1 MPEQTRE
8 SMEFDV
14 VIVGGGPSG
23 LATACRLI
31 QLGTEAGVDL
41 NVCLVEKGSEIG
53 AHILSGAVLAPR
65 ALNELFPDAAEQ
77 GAPLGVPVTDDYFYY
92 LVNDTNRILL
102 PSWVPPKETK
112 NRGNYTLS
120 LGNLCRWLG
129 EQAENM
135 GVNVF
140 PGFAASEILFAADGS
155 VKGVATSDMGV
166 AANGEPKPTFEPGY
180 ELHAKYTVFAEGCR
194 GHLGKQLIDRFNLA
208 ADSGPQHYG
217 IGLKELWDVDPER
230 HVPGRV
236 LHNVGWPLGRVGSPG
251 MGSFLYHQENN
262 QVSLG
267 IIVDLAYRNPHL
279 SPFDELQRLKHHPL
293 FADVLRGGRRVAYG
307 ARAVVKGGLQA
318 LPRLTVPGAVI
329 VGDDAGFLNML
340 KIKGTHT
347 AMKSG
352 MLAAESVF
360 DALQRGEANTA
371 LDDYRGRVDDS
382 WLGKELRQVRNVGPA
397 LHKFGTLF
405 GMAYTFVD
413 QKIARGRM
421 PFTLRDPVADHDK
434 LLPAAKASPIHYPRP
449 DGVLSFDKLS
459 SVFLSNTNHEEDQPC
474 HLTLADAEL
483 PIRDNLPTYDE
494 PAQRYCPAGVY
505 EVVEDADGPRFQI
518 NAQNCVHCKTCDI
531 KDPAQNINWVTPE
544 GLGGAELPEHVTVQY
559 PSNDPLRT
567 RLLPAG
573 AGRDKPVPCHRQPS
587 RPSTKCPPALQT
599 LNSPSASGSAR
610 STSR

>member
-41 NVCLVEKGSEIG
+41 SVCLVEKGSEIG

-77 GAPLGVPVTDDYFYY
+77 GAPLGVPVTDDFFYY

-120 LGNLCRWLG
+120 LGNLCRWLA
-129 EQAENM
+129 EQAENK

-140 PGFAASEILFAADGS
+140 PGFAASEILFADDGS

-166 AANGEPKPTFEPGY
+166 AANGEAKPTFEPGY

-194 GHLGKQLIDRFNLA
+194 GHLGKQLIERFDLA
-208 ADSGPQHYG
+208 TDAGPQHYG
-217 IGLKELWDVDPER
+217 IGLKELWDIDPER
-230 HVPGRV
+230 HVPGRI
-236 LHNVGWPLGRVGSPG
+236 LHNVGWPLGRISSPG
-251 MGSFLYHQENN
+251 MGSFLYHQENH
-262 QVSLG
+262 QVALG
-267 IIVDLAYRNPHL
+267 IIVDLAYGNPYL

-293 FADVLRGGRRVAYG
+293 FAQVLRGGRRVAYG

-318 LPRLTVPGAVI
+318 LPKLTVPGAVI

-360 DALQRGEANTA
+360 DALRRGDANTS
-371 LDDYRGRVDDS
+371 LDDFRGRVDAS
-382 WLGKELRQVRNVGPA
+382 WLGRELRQVRNVGPA

-421 PFTLRDPVADHDK
+421 PFTLRDPVADHDA
-434 LLPAAKASPIHYPRP
+434 LLPAAKARRIDYPKP

-483 PIRDNLPTYDE
+483 PVRDNLPVYDE

-505 EVVEDADGPRFQI
+505 EVVEEAGGPRFQI

-544 GLGGAELPEHVTVQY
+544 GLGGPNY
-559 PSNDPLRT
+559 PNM
-567 RLLPAG
+567 
-573 AGRDKPVPCHRQPS
+573 
-587 RPSTKCPPALQT
+587 
-599 LNSPSASGSAR
+599 
-610 STSR
+610 

>member
-1 MPEQTRE
+1 MPEEARE

-23 LATACRLI
+23 LAAACRLM
-31 QLGTEAGVDL
+31 QLGAEAGGEPS
-41 NVCLVEKGSEIG
+41 VCLVEKGSEIG
-53 AHILSGAVLAPR
+53 AHILSGAVLAPK
-65 ALNELFPDAAEQ
+65 ALDELFPDAAAQ
-77 GAPLGVPVTDDYFYY
+77 GAPLGVPVTDDLFYY

-102 PSWVPPKETK
+102 PSWTVPRETK

-129 EQAENM
+129 EQAENA

-140 PGFAASEILFAADGS
+140 PGFAAAEVLYHEDGS
-155 VKGVATSDMGV
+155 VKGIATQDMGV
-166 AANGEPKPTFEPGY
+166 GADGQRKATFEPGY
-180 ELHAKYTVFAEGCR
+180 ELHAKYTIFAEGCR
-194 GHLGKQLIDRFNLA
+194 GHLGKQLMERFDLCA
-208 ADSGPQHYG
+208 EAGPQHYG

-230 HVPGRV
+230 HVPGRI
-236 LHNVGWPLGRVGSPG
+236 LHNVGWPLGRAFSPG

-262 QVSLG
+262 QVALG
-267 IIVDLAYRNPHL
+267 IIVDLAYKNPHL

-293 FADVLRGGRRVAYG
+293 FADVLKGGRRVSYG
-307 ARAVVKGGLQA
+307 ARAIVKGGLQA
-318 LPRLTVPGAVI
+318 LPKLSVPGALI

-352 MLAAESVF
+352 MLAAETVF
-360 DALQRGEANTA
+360 DALDRGDANTA
-371 LDDYRGRVDDS
+371 LDEFRQRVDDS
-382 WLGKELRQVRNVGPA
+382 WLGRELKSVRNVGPA
-397 LHKFGTLF
+397 LHRFGTLA

-413 QKIARGRM
+413 QTIARGRM
-421 PFTLRDPVADHDK
+421 PFTLTDPVPDHERLVGAD
-434 LLPAAKASPIHYPRP
+434 KAQPIDYPRP

-474 HLTLADAEL
+474 HLTLADADL
-483 PIRDNLPTYDE
+483 PVRDNLPRYDE

-505 EVVEDADGPRFQI
+505 EIVEEADGPRFQI

-544 GLGGAELPEHVTVQY
+544 GAGGPNY
-559 PSNDPLRT
+559 GNM
-567 RLLPAG
+567 
-573 AGRDKPVPCHRQPS
+573 
-587 RPSTKCPPALQT
+587 
-599 LNSPSASGSAR
+599 
-610 STSR
+610 

>member
-1 MPEQTRE
+1 
-8 SMEFDV
+8 MEFDV

-23 LATACRLI
+23 LATACRLM
-31 QLGTEAGVDL
+31 QLGVEAGVEL

-53 AHILSGAVLAPR
+53 AHILSGAVLHPK

-77 GAPLGVPVTDDYFYY
+77 DAPLGVPVTDDLFYY

-112 NRGNYTLS
+112 NKGNYTLS

-140 PGFAASEILFAADGS
+140 PGFAASEILFADDGS

-166 AANGEPKPTFEPGY
+166 GANGEPKPTFEPGY

-194 GHLGKQLIDRFNLA
+194 GHLGKQLIAKFNLA
-208 ADSGPQHYG
+208 ADAGPQHYG

-230 HVPGRV
+230 HVPGRI
-236 LHNVGWPLGRVGSPG
+236 LHNVGWPLGRVTSPG
-251 MGSFLYHQENN
+251 TGSFLYHQENN
-262 QVSLG
+262 QVALG
-267 IIVDLAYRNPHL
+267 IIVDLAYQNPHL

-293 FADVLRGGRRVAYG
+293 FADVLQGGRRVAYG

-318 LPRLTVPGAVI
+318 LPKLTVPGAVI

-371 LDDYRGRVDDS
+371 LDDFRGRVDDS
-382 WLGKELRQVRNVGPA
+382 WLGRELRQVRNVGPA

-421 PFTLRDPVADHDK
+421 PFTLRDTLPDHDSLKPVAK
-434 LLPAAKASPIHYPRP
+434 VPRIHYPKP

-483 PIRDNLPTYDE
+483 PIRDNLPLYDE

-505 EVVEDADGPRFQI
+505 EVVEEPDGPRFQI

-544 GLGGAELPEHVTVQY
+544 GAGGPNY
-559 PSNDPLRT
+559 GNM
-567 RLLPAG
+567 
-573 AGRDKPVPCHRQPS
+573 
-587 RPSTKCPPALQT
+587 
-599 LNSPSASGSAR
+599 
-610 STSR
+610 

>member
-1 MPEQTRE
+1 MLGSVNPETSRREDFVGVGRRCLAARHRYNRRISKFYPGGVVPEQARE

-23 LATACRLI
+23 LATACRVM
-31 QLGTEAGVDL
+31 QLGEQAGVEL

-65 ALNELFPDAAEQ
+65 ALNELFPDAAAQ
-77 GAPLGVPVTDDYFYY
+77 GAPLGVPVTDDLFYY

-140 PGFAASEILFAADGS
+140 PGFAASEILFADDGS

-166 AANGEPKPTFEPGY
+166 GANGEPKSTFEPGY

-194 GHLGKQLIDRFNLA
+194 GHLGKQLIDKFDLA
-208 ADSGPQHYG
+208 ADAGPQHYG
-217 IGLKELWDVDPER
+217 IGLKELWDIDPER
-230 HVPGRV
+230 HVPGRI

-262 QVSLG
+262 QVALG
-267 IIVDLAYRNPHL
+267 IIVDLAYTNPHL

-318 LPRLTVPGAVI
+318 LPKLTVPGAVI

-360 DALQRGEANTA
+360 DALQRGHANTS
-371 LDDYRGRVDDS
+371 LDDFRGRVDAS

-421 PFTLRDPVADHDK
+421 PFTLRDSVADHDK
-434 LLPAAKASPIHYPRP
+434 LVPAAKAQRIHYPKP

-505 EVVEDADGPRFQI
+505 EVVQEADGPRFQI

-544 GLGGAELPEHVTVQY
+544 GLGGPNY
-559 PSNDPLRT
+559 PNM
-567 RLLPAG
+567 
-573 AGRDKPVPCHRQPS
+573 
-587 RPSTKCPPALQT
+587 
-599 LNSPSASGSAR
+599 
-610 STSR
+610 

>member
-1 MPEQTRE
+1 MSEQARE

-23 LATACRLI
+23 LATACRLM
-31 QLGTEAGVDL
+31 QLGADAGIEL

-53 AHILSGAVLAPR
+53 AHILSGAVLSPR

-77 GAPLGVPVTDDYFYY
+77 GAPLGVPVTDDLFYY

-140 PGFAASEILFAADGS
+140 PGFAATEILYDDNGS
-155 VKGVATSDMGV
+155 VKGIATSDMGV
-166 AANGEPKPTFEPGY
+166 GANGEPKPTYEPGY

-194 GHLGKQLIDRFNLA
+194 GHLGKQLIAKFSLA
-208 ADSGPQHYG
+208 ADAGPQHYG

-230 HVPGRV
+230 HVPGRIM
-236 LHNVGWPLGRVGSPG
+236 HNVGWPLGRVTSPG

-262 QVSLG
+262 QVALG
-267 IIVDLAYRNPHL
+267 IIVDLAYENPHL

-293 FADVLRGGRRVAYG
+293 FADLLRGGRRVAYG

-318 LPRLTVPGAVI
+318 LPKLTVPGAVI

-352 MLAAESVF
+352 MLAAESAF

-371 LDDYRGRVDDS
+371 LDDFRGRVDAS

-413 QKIARGRM
+413 QKIARGHM
-421 PFTLRDPVADHDK
+421 PFTLRDAEPDYAK
-434 LLPAAKASPIHYPRP
+434 LKPAAKAQPIHYPKP

-483 PIRDNLPTYDE
+483 PIRDNLPLYDE

-505 EVVEDADGPRFQI
+505 EVVEEAEGPRFQI

-544 GLGGAELPEHVTVQY
+544 GMGGPNY
-559 PSNDPLRT
+559 GNM
-567 RLLPAG
+567 
-573 AGRDKPVPCHRQPS
+573 
-587 RPSTKCPPALQT
+587 
-599 LNSPSASGSAR
+599 
-610 STSR
+610 

>member
-1 MPEQTRE
+1 MPEQSRE

-23 LATACRLI
+23 LATACRVM
-31 QLGTEAGVDL
+31 QLGAKAGSEL

-53 AHILSGAVLAPR
+53 AHILSGAVLSPR
-65 ALNELFPDAAEQ
+65 ALNELFPDAADQ
-77 GAPLGVPVTDDYFYY
+77 GAPLGVPVTDDLFYY

-102 PSWVPPKETK
+102 PSWVPPKETRNK
-112 NRGNYTLS
+112 GNYTLS

-140 PGFAASEILFAADGS
+140 PGFAASEILFADDGS

-166 AANGEPKPTFEPGY
+166 GGDGERKPTFEPGY

-194 GHLGKQLIDRFNLA
+194 GHLGKQLIAKFDLA
-208 ADSGPQHYG
+208 RDAGPQHYG

-236 LHNVGWPLGRVGSPG
+236 LHNVGWPLGRVTSPG

-262 QVSLG
+262 QVALG

-293 FADVLRGGRRVAYG
+293 FADVLRGGRRVSYG

-318 LPRLTVPGAVI
+318 LPKLTVPGAVI

-360 DALQRGEANTA
+360 DALQRGDANTS
-371 LDDYRGRVDDS
+371 LDDFRGRVDDS

-421 PFTLRDPVADHDK
+421 PFTLRDAVPDHAK
-434 LLPAAKASPIHYPRP
+434 LATAAKAQPIHYPKP

-483 PIRDNLPTYDE
+483 PMRDNLPLYDE

-505 EVVEDADGPRFQI
+505 EVVEDVDGPRFQI

-544 GLGGAELPEHVTVQY
+544 GMGGPNY
-559 PSNDPLRT
+559 GNM
-567 RLLPAG
+567 
-573 AGRDKPVPCHRQPS
+573 
-587 RPSTKCPPALQT
+587 
-599 LNSPSASGSAR
+599 
-610 STSR
+610 

>member
-41 NVCLVEKGSEIG
+41 SVCLVEKGSEIG

-77 GAPLGVPVTDDYFYY
+77 GAPLGVPVTDDFFYY

-120 LGNLCRWLG
+120 LGNLCRWLA
-129 EQAENM
+129 EQAENK

-140 PGFAASEILFAADGS
+140 PGFAASEILFADDGS

-166 AANGEPKPTFEPGY
+166 AANGEAKPTFEPGY

-194 GHLGKQLIDRFNLA
+194 GHLGKQLIARFNLA

-236 LHNVGWPLGRVGSPG
+236 LHNVGWPLGRVTSPG

-371 LDDYRGRVDDS
+371 LGDYRGRVDDS

-449 DGVLSFDKLS
+449 DGILSFDKLS

-544 GLGGAELPEHVTVQY
+544 GLGGPNY
-559 PSNDPLRT
+559 PNM
-567 RLLPAG
+567 
-573 AGRDKPVPCHRQPS
+573 
-587 RPSTKCPPALQT
+587 
-599 LNSPSASGSAR
+599 
-610 STSR
+610 

>member
-1 MPEQTRE
+1 
-8 SMEFDV
+8 MEFDV
-14 VIVGGGPSG
+14 VIVGGGPAG
-23 LATACRLI
+23 LATACRLM
-31 QLGTEAGVDL
+31 QLAAETDTEL
-41 NVCLVEKGSEIG
+41 MVCLVEKGSEIG
-53 AHILSGAVLAPR
+53 AHIVSGAVLAPR
-65 ALNELFPDAAEQ
+65 ALNELFPDAREQ
-77 GAPLGVPVTDDYFYY
+77 GAPLGVPVTDDFFYY

-102 PSWVPPKETK
+102 PSWTVPKETQ
-112 NRGNYTLS
+112 NRGNYALS

-129 EQAENM
+129 EQAENA

-140 PGFAASEILFAADGS
+140 PGFAASEILFNDDGS
-155 VKGVATSDMGV
+155 VKGVATQDMGV
-166 AANGEPKPTFEPGY
+166 DAGGERKATFEPGY

-194 GHLGKQLIDRFNLA
+194 GHLGKQLMDKFALR
-208 ADSGPQHYG
+208 ADAGPQHYG
-217 IGLKELWDVDPER
+217 IGLKELWDIDPER
-230 HVPGRV
+230 HVPGRI
-236 LHNVGWPLGRVGSPG
+236 LHNVGWPLGRMFSPG

-262 QVSLG
+262 QVALG

-318 LPRLTVPGAVI
+318 LPKLTVPGAVI

-360 DALQRGEANTA
+360 DALQRGEASTA
-371 LDDYRGRVDDS
+371 LDDFRDRVDDS
-382 WLGKELRQVRNVGPA
+382 WLGRELHQVRNVGPA

-413 QKIARGRM
+413 QKIARGRV
-421 PFTLRDPVADHDK
+421 PFTLRDTVPDHDSLK
-434 LLPAAKASPIHYPRP
+434 PAAKVQRIHYPKP

-474 HLTLADAEL
+474 HLTLGDAEL
-483 PIRDNLPTYDE
+483 PIRDNLPLYDE

-505 EVVEDADGPRFQI
+505 EVVEEADGPRFQI

-544 GLGGAELPEHVTVQY
+544 GAGGPNY
-559 PSNDPLRT
+559 GNM
-567 RLLPAG
+567 
-573 AGRDKPVPCHRQPS
+573 
-587 RPSTKCPPALQT
+587 
-599 LNSPSASGSAR
+599 
-610 STSR
+610 

>member
-1 MPEQTRE
+1 MAEEARE

-14 VIVGGGPSG
+14 VIVGGGPAG
-23 LATACRLI
+23 LATACRLM
-31 QLGTEAGVDL
+31 QLAAENDTEL
-41 NVCLVEKGSEIG
+41 MVCLVEKGSEIG
-53 AHILSGAVLAPR
+53 AHIVSGAVLAPR
-65 ALNELFPDAAEQ
+65 ALNELFPDAREQ
-77 GAPLGVPVTDDYFYY
+77 GAPLGVPVTDDFFYY

-102 PSWVPPKETK
+102 PSWTVPKETQ
-112 NRGNYTLS
+112 NRGNCTLS

-129 EQAENM
+129 EQAENA

-140 PGFAASEILFAADGS
+140 PGFAASEILYNHDGS
-155 VKGVATSDMGV
+155 VKGVATQDMGV
-166 AANGEPKPTFEPGY
+166 DAGGERKATFEPGY

-194 GHLGKQLIDRFNLA
+194 GHLGKQLMDKFDLRA
-208 ADSGPQHYG
+208 AAGPQHYG
-217 IGLKELWDVDPER
+217 IGLKELWDIDPER
-230 HVPGRV
+230 HVPGRI
-236 LHNVGWPLGRVGSPG
+236 LHNVGWPLGRMFSPG

-262 QVSLG
+262 QVALG

-293 FADVLRGGRRVAYG
+293 FVDVLAGGRRVAYG
-307 ARAVVKGGLQA
+307 ARAIIKGGLQA
-318 LPRLTVPGAVI
+318 LPKLSVPGALM

-360 DALQRGEANTA
+360 DALDRGEAGTE
-371 LDDYRGRVDDS
+371 LDDFRARVDGS
-382 WLGKELRQVRNVGPA
+382 WLGRELRSVRNVGPA

-413 QKIARGRM
+413 QKIARGHM
-421 PFTLRDPVADHDK
+421 PFTLADPVADHDN
-434 LLPAAKASPIHYPRP
+434 LLPAHQATKIDYPKP

-483 PIRDNLPTYDE
+483 PIRDNLPLYDE

-505 EVVEDADGPRFQI
+505 EVVEENGQPRFQI

-531 KDPAQNINWVTPE
+531 KDPAQNINWVAPE
-544 GLGGAELPEHVTVQY
+544 GAGGPNY
-559 PSNDPLRT
+559 GNM
-567 RLLPAG
+567 
-573 AGRDKPVPCHRQPS
+573 
-587 RPSTKCPPALQT
+587 
-599 LNSPSASGSAR
+599 
-610 STSR
+610 

>member
-1 MPEQTRE
+1 MAEEARE

-14 VIVGGGPSG
+14 VIVGGGPAG
-23 LATACRLI
+23 LATACRLM
-31 QLGTEAGVDL
+31 QLAAENDTEL
-41 NVCLVEKGSEIG
+41 MVCLVEKGSEIG
-53 AHILSGAVLAPR
+53 AHIVSGAVLAPK
-65 ALNELFPDAAEQ
+65 ALNELFPDARGQ
-77 GAPLGVPVTDDYFYY
+77 GAPLGVPVTDDLFYY

-102 PSWVPPKETK
+102 PSWTVPTETQ
-112 NRGNYTLS
+112 NRGNFTLS

-129 EQAENM
+129 EQAENA

-140 PGFAASEILFAADGS
+140 PGFAASEILYNDDGS
-155 VKGVATSDMGV
+155 VKGVATQDMGV
-166 AANGEPKPTFEPGY
+166 DAGGERKATFEPGY

-194 GHLGKQLIDRFNLA
+194 GHLGKQLMDKFDLRA
-208 ADSGPQHYG
+208 QAGPQHYG
-217 IGLKELWDVDPER
+217 IGLKELWDIDPER
-230 HVPGRV
+230 HVPGRI
-236 LHNVGWPLGRVGSPG
+236 LHNVGWPLGRMFSPG

-262 QVSLG
+262 QVALG

-293 FADVLRGGRRVAYG
+293 FADVLEGGRRVAYG
-307 ARAVVKGGLQA
+307 ARAIIKGGLQA
-318 LPRLTVPGAVI
+318 LPKLSVPGALM

-360 DALQRGEANTA
+360 DALDRGEAGTE
-371 LDDYRGRVDDS
+371 LDDFRARVDGS
-382 WLGKELRQVRNVGPA
+382 WLGRELRSVRNVGPA

-413 QKIARGRM
+413 QKIARGHM
-421 PFTLRDPVADHDK
+421 PFTLTDPVADHDN
-434 LLPAAKASPIHYPRP
+434 LVPAHQAAKIDYPKP

-483 PIRDNLPTYDE
+483 PIRDNLPLYDE

-505 EVVEDADGPRFQI
+505 EVVEENGEPRFQI
-518 NAQNCVHCKTCDI
+518 NAQNCVHCKSCDI

-544 GLGGAELPEHVTVQY
+544 GAGGPNY
-559 PSNDPLRT
+559 GNM
-567 RLLPAG
+567 
-573 AGRDKPVPCHRQPS
+573 
-587 RPSTKCPPALQT
+587 
-599 LNSPSASGSAR
+599 
-610 STSR
+610 